1 MLALTSYGAP
11 SERHLITPVVNLD
24 GSATYIHANDIML
37 LDTDHVAYTLQSIRE
52 SIDNAA
58 IYERARDASG
68 FPALSKWLSGSS
80 ISVENGT
87 SKTLSQVVESILDAA
102 YGDIEQQTAS
112 ALMEE
117 QAGLVDMETR
127 VKLEEA
133 INAFLA
139 DAHLELQTG
148 LARAFESP
156 SWRKL
161 AWYKLFWRVDDVPLI
176 ITDLTQQYWLK
187 ESCLVVFEMLGR
199 LHQAGLIEFISYDGK
214 LIEFATTIEGDT
226 LTPSLRP
233 AEAYPVSTDYL
244 EKPDQP
250 HLKSSELSRA
260 RQAFL
265 STTIPTMA
273 ARAQS
278 SLFKMIGF
286 TGTTAGLSALAY
298 VSTLTPSVYECGA
311 ILALGIVFA
320 LRRLQKQWEACRD
333 QFKQDIFGVGRI
345 ALKSTEAFMRVAVRE
360 GGRQKVDDV
369 AVQMREEAAAAV
381 GRAKKAL
388 DEIRKP

>member
-11 SERHLITPVVNLD
+11 SERNLISPVVNLD
-24 GSATYIHANDIML
+24 GSAKYVHAEDILL
-37 LDTDHVAYTLQSIRE
+37 LDTDHVSYTLQSIRE

-58 IYERARDASG
+58 IYERAREVSG
-68 FPALSKWLSGSS
+68 YPALGKWLSDSS
-80 ISVENGT
+80 ISVAGEKP
-87 SKTLSQVVESILDAA
+87 KTLFQVVESILDAA
-102 YGDIEQQTAS
+102 SGDIERQTAS
-112 ALMEE
+112 ALLEE
-117 QAGLVDMETR
+117 QAGLVDTETR
-127 VKLEEA
+127 AKLEEA
-133 INAFLA
+133 INTFLA

-148 LARAFESP
+148 LARAFESR

-187 ESCLVVFEMLGR
+187 ESSLVVFEMLGR

-214 LIEFATTIEGDT
+214 LIEFATTTEGDT
-226 LTPSLRP
+226 LAPSFRP
-233 AEAYPVSTDYL
+233 AEAYPVPTDYL

-260 RQAFL
+260 RQSFL
-265 STTIPTMA
+265 STTIPAMA
-273 ARAQS
+273 ATAQS

-298 VSTLTPSVYECGA
+298 ISTLTPSIYECGA

-333 QFKQDIFGVGRI
+333 QFKQDIFGVGRT
-345 ALKSTEAFMRVAVRE
+345 ALKSTEDFMRVAVRE
-360 GGRQKVDDV
+360 GGRNQVDNV

-388 DEIRKP
+388 DEIRKS